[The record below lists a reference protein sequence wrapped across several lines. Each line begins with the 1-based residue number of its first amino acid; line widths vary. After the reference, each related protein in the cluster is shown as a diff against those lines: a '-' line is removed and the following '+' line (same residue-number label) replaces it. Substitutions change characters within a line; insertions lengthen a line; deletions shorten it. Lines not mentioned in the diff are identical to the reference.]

1 MEIKPQVRKQSSV
14 YRIGAGF
21 KSCPGCT
28 PLPRQLLERR
38 TDGEKGR
45 MVEEDRSGGEEG
57 PVNWRPGG
65 LMTMLI
71 NIFEASATRRDGTK
85 PLASISISK
94 PSEASARYDAP
105 RSVNSS
111 LGRLSGQ
118 VIPWNRARKRIE
130 ARDAFSSKKEYIYIY
145 IVVEILIIIRSL
157 I

>member
-118 VIPWNRARKRIE
+118 VISWNRARKRIE
-130 ARDAFSSKKEYIYIY
+130 ARDACSSKKEYICIY
-145 IVVEILIIIRSL
+145 CS
-157 I
+157 

>member
-14 YRIGAGF
+14 YPWCSFQKLSWVYTFAEIVARDGRI
-21 KSCPGCT
+21 
-28 PLPRQLLERR
+28 
-38 TDGEKGR
+38 EKGR
-45 MVEEDRSGGEEG
+45 TAEKDRGEEG

-111 LGRLSGQ
+111 LGR
-118 VIPWNRARKRIE
+118 R
-130 ARDAFSSKKEYIYIY
+130 
-145 IVVEILIIIRSL
+145 VVR
-157 I
+157 